1 MTDSTATVQAIA
13 PSFPSKAVPAP
24 TKYQINLQLVNLFID
39 IHVINACKH
48 NFTCFY
54 ETFNQLQRTN
64 LHTDIL
70 VINPMS
76 CNKDLLNICT

>member
-54 ETFNQLQRTN
+54 ETFNQSSEN
-64 LHTDIL
+64 
-70 VINPMS
+70 
-76 CNKDLLNICT
+76 